1 MQHRETTMLWN
12 LMLIQFM
19 WSLDTQLLLKIFM
32 MHTLQWQQY
41 EHLKSTLV
49 IYEKQ
54 MPYKPY
60 FPTLQSS
67 RESMYYH
74 SEVVNHFFI
83 NPVLPT
89 MKSKLNLPLVY
100 NDAGSESQ
108 HVRLIVSGLLNE
120 RKNVP
125 LLKKKLGI
133 FIYALPFRQQALRE
147 WLTELIF
154 LAQDMS
160 SSYRLCMEVTDILE
174 KGNRAPNVLAGVR
187 AFS

>member
-1 MQHRETTMLWN
+1 M
-12 LMLIQFM
+12 
-19 WSLDTQLLLKIFM
+19 
-32 MHTLQWQQY
+32 
-41 EHLKSTLV
+41 
-49 IYEKQ
+49 
-54 MPYKPY
+54 
-60 FPTLQSS
+60 
-67 RESMYYH
+67 
-74 SEVVNHFFI
+74 
-83 NPVLPT
+83 
-89 MKSKLNLPLVY
+89 
-100 NDAGSESQ
+100 
-108 HVRLIVSGLLNE
+108 SGLLNE

-133 FIYALPFRQQALRE
+133 VIYALPFRQQALRE